1 MPFAKSC
8 KVTVEGAQQLYYQVN
23 YWTWPP
29 GTRVTTFTTGKA
41 EEIGGGDWGDEYVS
55 QVTIPPGEGRT
66 VLQRTGPETI
76 RRLLFNLAETSYA
89 TLRPLRLQPRPEPGR
104 EGSAPMLIT
113 NISEAESQLS
123 VLVDKV
129 MAGEE
134 VIIGKEGKPV
144 ARLVRYEH
152 PDADR
157 KPGALKGQIK
167 IADDF
172 DRLPEDL
179 AQAFGIISK

>member
-1 MPFAKSC
+1 
-8 KVTVEGAQQLYYQVN
+8 
-23 YWTWPP
+23 
-29 GTRVTTFTTGKA
+29 
-41 EEIGGGDWGDEYVS
+41 
-55 QVTIPPGEGRT
+55 
-66 VLQRTGPETI
+66 
-76 RRLLFNLAETSYA
+76 
-89 TLRPLRLQPRPEPGR
+89 
-104 EGSAPMLIT
+104 MLIT

-179 AQAFGIISK
+179 ARAFGIISK